1 MSSNAS
7 VESRKLFVG
16 GLSADTNE
24 KDLTDYFTK
33 YGAVEGVVLK
43 KDPNTQRSRGFGFV
57 TFESESSLNEAAA
70 VSVHLIKG
78 KKINPRKAKVQTSKL
93 FVGGLRDAISDDD
106 IKNHFSQYGVIADA
120 ELPYDKNTKKRKGF
134 CFIVYEGEKTAFE
147 VIKKGKQSINGV
159 QVDVKKAVPLEQQ
172 QGGGRGGRGGFGGG
186 RGGYDAG
193 YGGGYGAPPAYG
205 YDAYGGDYDYSGYGG
220 GYDYSGYGAGGYG
233 ADYMGGYGNDY
244 SSNGYAPY
252 SGQPGYGGG
261 KVGAPRGRGA
271 PRSRP
276 Y

>member
-1 MSSNAS
+1 MSNGASNAS

-24 KDLTDYFTK
+24 KDLTEYFSK
-33 YGAVEGVVLK
+33 YGAVESVVLK

-57 TFESESSLNEAAA
+57 TFQNENSLNEAAA
-70 VSVHLIKG
+70 VTAHLIKG

-93 FVGGLRDAISDDD
+93 FVGGLKDEISDDD
-106 IKNHFSQYGVIADA
+106 IKNHFSQFGTIADA

-147 VIKKGKQSINGV
+147 VIKKGKQTISGV
-159 QVDVKKAVPLEQQ
+159 QVDVKKAIPLEQ

-186 RGGYDAG
+186 RGGYDGGWGG
-193 YGGGYGAPPAYG
+193 YGGGGYG
-205 YDAYGGDYDYSGYGG
+205 YDGYGGGGYGYDGYGGYGGDYDYSG
-220 GYDYSGYGAGGYG
+220 GYGAGGYG
-233 ADYMGGYGNDY
+233 GDYMGGYG
-244 SSNGYAPY
+244 
-252 SGQPGYGGG
+252 GQQQYGGG
-261 KVGAPRGRGA
+261 KVPPQRGRGA
-271 PRSRP
+271 PRGRP

>member
-16 GLSADTNE
+16 GLSADTTEN
-24 KDLTDYFTK
+24 DLKEYFST
-33 YGAVEGVVLK
+33 YGAVEAVVLK

-57 TFESESSLNEAAA
+57 TFQSESNLNEAAA

-78 KKINPRKAKVQTSKL
+78 KKINPRKAKVQTSKM
-93 FVGGLRDAISDDD
+93 FVGGLRDEISDDD
-106 IKNHFSQYGVIADA
+106 IKNHFSQFGTIADA

-147 VIKKGKQSINGV
+147 VIKKGKQSINGI
-159 QVDVKKAVPLEQQ
+159 QVDVKKAIPLDQ

-186 RGGYDAG
+186 RGGW
-193 YGGGYGAPPAYG
+193 GGGYGGPPQAGYG
-205 YDAYGGDYDYSGYGG
+205 YDYAGYGGDYDYSGYGG
-220 GYDYSGYGAGGYG
+220 GYDYGYGAGGYG
-233 ADYMGGYGNDY
+233 GDYMGGYGNDY
-244 SSNGYAPY
+244 AGNGYGPY
-252 SGQPGYGGG
+252 GGGAGYGGG
-261 KVGAPRGRGA
+261 KVGPQRGRGA